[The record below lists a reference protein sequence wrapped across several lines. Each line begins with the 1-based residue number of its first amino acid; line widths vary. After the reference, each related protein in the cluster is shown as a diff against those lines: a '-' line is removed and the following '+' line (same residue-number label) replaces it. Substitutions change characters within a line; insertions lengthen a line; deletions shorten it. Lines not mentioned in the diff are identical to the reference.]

1 MIITIAVVGGI
12 LGLANLL
19 MPRSLMLFGERWT
32 LKDGADA
39 EPSDAYVLYVRVFG
53 VITLIATVVICL
65 LVASAER
72 DRAREA
78 ELEELWDVNL
88 YPRDGVAVVDDP
100 RIVTSGALGERQ
112 VVLSPTRTAVVG
124 RDDIGDL
131 GSGSTFDEG
140 DLLAGMG
147 YSACTFSHLIVTGD
161 GDDTV
166 VGIVVELPEIP
177 DLPGLPQPEVGA
189 TPSAIDTMRDIEFCT
204 RRFVTDDNA
213 IGLTVFRVPGGD

>member
-1 MIITIAVVGGI
+1 MIVMIAVVGGI

-32 LKDGADA
+32 LRDGANA

-53 VITLIATVVICL
+53 VITLIATLVICL
-65 LVASAER
+65 MVASVEH
-72 DRAREA
+72 DRARDA

-88 YPRDGVAVVDDP
+88 YPSDGVAVVDEP
-100 RIVTSGALGERQ
+100 RIVTSSVLGERQ

-124 RDDIGDL
+124 HDDIGDL
-131 GSGSTFDEG
+131 GSGSTFDDG
-140 DLLAGMG
+140 DLLVGMG
-147 YSACTFSHLIVTGD
+147 YSACTFSHLIVTRD
-161 GDDTV
+161 GDETT

-177 DLPGLPQPEVGA
+177 DLPGILPPDDSA
-189 TPSAIDTMRDIEFCT
+189 TPSPIEALQNYEFCT

-213 IGLTVFRVPGGD
+213 IGLTVFRVAGDD